1 MASSRRLPLVL
12 LALLATNVRSF
23 LIVRTKHRCQ
33 TTAAQKTTHGST
45 LKMTATNEDAA
56 AAALLWTVGAGAAA
70 YFSTYATDGYEP
82 HKL

>member
-12 LALLATNVRSF
+12 LALLATNVVSF
-23 LIVRTKHRCQ
+23 LIVRPKHRYQ
-33 TTAAQKTTHGST
+33 VTAAQRTTHGST
-45 LKMTATNEDAA
+45 LKMSATNEDAA
-56 AAALLWTVGAGAAA
+56 LLWTIGAGAAA